1 MSTDREQQPIV
12 LAKRGKKEKEM
23 LPKYN
28 KEHSLFKAERE
39 SESKVES
46 DGRIFNVH

>member
-12 LAKRGKKEKEM
+12 LAKRGKEEKEM

-28 KEHSLFKAERE
+28 KEHSLFKAE